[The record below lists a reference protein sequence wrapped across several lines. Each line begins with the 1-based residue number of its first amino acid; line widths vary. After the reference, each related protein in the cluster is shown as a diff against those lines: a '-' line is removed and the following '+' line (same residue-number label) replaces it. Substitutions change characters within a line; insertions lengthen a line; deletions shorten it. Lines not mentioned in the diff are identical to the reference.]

1 MTVQSVWREEEPL
14 FARLRHQKK
23 PLVLYGM
30 GDGADKLIS
39 VLAQYDL
46 RPAGIFASDE
56 FVRGQNFHGLPV
68 LTYAQAKERFGA
80 MCVLVSFGTERPEV
94 LARIRALTQEQEVYA
109 PHLPLFGVALFDEA
123 FTAAHDSELLAAA
136 DVWADKFSRQVYEN
150 YLAYLWTGK
159 PQYLW
164 AAESPRDAAWRLLN
178 LQENEVYLDLGA
190 YDGDTVR
197 DFLRLTDGRYQEI
210 WALEPDPKNYCKLV
224 INCGNLRAFHALP
237 LAIWSQDGSLPFAG
251 RAGRNSAIKADAEGK
266 TAAVSLDGLW
276 RGDMTAPP
284 TMIKFD
290 VEGAEEQALLG
301 AAKLLAAIKPK
312 LALAAYHRTE
322 DIYRLPLLLMQLNPA
337 YRLYLRH
344 HPYIPGWE
352 TNIYAL

>member
-1 MTVQSVWREEEPL
+1 MAVRLVWREEEL
-14 FARLRHQKK
+14 LWARLKRLAK

-30 GDGADKLIS
+30 GDGADKLLS
-39 VLAQYDL
+39 ALAQYGL

-56 FVRGQNFHGLPV
+56 FVRGQSFHGLPV
-68 LTYAQAKERFGA
+68 LTYAQARERFGA

-109 PHLPLFGVALFDEA
+109 PHLPLFGGALFDGA
-123 FTAAHDSELLAAA
+123 FTAAHESDLLAAA
-136 DVWADKFSRQVYEN
+136 EVWADEPSRRVYEN
-150 YLAYLWTGK
+150 YLAYLCTGK

-164 AAESPRDAAWRLLN
+164 AAESPRDAAWRLLD
-178 LQENEVYLDLGA
+178 LHDNEVYLDLGA

-197 DFLRLTDGRYQEI
+197 DFLRLTNGAYNQI
-210 WALEPDPKNYCKLV
+210 WALEPDQKNYRKLAA
-224 INCGNLRAFHALP
+224 NCGDLRDFHALP
-237 LAIWSQDGSLPFAG
+237 LAVWSEGGSLPFAG
-251 RAGRNSAIKADAEGK
+251 RAGRNSALKADAAGE
-266 TAAVSLDGLW
+266 TAVVSLDGLW
-276 RGDMTAPP
+276 QDEMNVPP
-284 TMIKFD
+284 TVIKFD

-301 AAKLLAAIKPK
+301 AARLLAERKPK

-322 DIYRLPLLLMQLNPA
+322 DIYRLPLLLKRLNPA